1 MLLLVIVASIAPS
14 VNSKPVAEDG
24 TPDTDKAI
32 EPKIHDDIIYDLEPA
47 EDKLEKIQN
56 RMTKLYYKCLKHG
69 GCGANNLAGWYG
81 AGLGSYSLLNSG
93 LYGSGLGGY
102 PLGVGYGWGST
113 GLYDGGFGSF
123 GLLNSG
129 LYGGG
134 LGGYPLGSAG
144 LYGGGLYG
152 GGLND
157 FGSYGNYGG
166 LPTYGGSL
174 GGGLGLPSAGF
185 GAGVGPTFYSGD
197 TSSSYDTDAITVYS
211 ADRK

>member
-1 MLLLVIVASIAPS
+1 LTIVASIAAPQ
-14 VNSKPVAEDG
+14 VNSKPVAEDA
-24 TPDTDKAI
+24 TLEADDKAI
-32 EPKIHDDIIYDLEPA
+32 EPKIGDVIYDLEPA

-81 AGLGSYSLLNSG
+81 GGLGSYSLLNSG

-102 PLGVGYGWGST
+102 PLGLGYGWGSS
-113 GLYDGGFGSF
+113 GLYDGGFGSY

-129 LYGGG
+129 IYGAG
-134 LGGYPLGSAG
+134 LGGYSALGSG

-152 GGLND
+152 GGLPD
-157 FGSYGNYGG
+157 FAGSYGNYGG
-166 LPTYGGSL
+166 FPTYGNL
-174 GGGLGLPSAGF
+174 GGGLGLPSAGY

-197 TSSSYDTDAITVYS
+197 TADTDAITVYA